1 MARIKFEEM
10 FNKKFGRLTV
20 IEFVG
25 SKNKRRMWKCQCECG
40 NITIVDTNSLTT
52 GNTTSCGCKHKELY
66 QKHSIEMKKHGMR
79 NTRLY
84 HCWID
89 MRQRCNNP
97 KNKCFK
103 YYGERG
109 IKVCEEWNN
118 STNFINWALSNGY
131 KDDLT
136 LDRIDVN
143 KDYSPSNCRW
153 VTIKEQANNKRNNVL
168 YTYNNG
174 TLTLAQ
180 WCEKLNLTPQCVST
194 KIHRQKMSIGEALG
208 LE

>member
-1 MARIKFEEM
+1 MTRIKFEEM

-66 QKHSIEMKKHGMR
+66 QKHSIEMKKHGMS

-84 HCWID
+84 HCWTD

-118 STNFINWALSNGY
+118 SMNFINWALSNGY

-168 YTYNNG
+168 YTYNNE

-180 WCEKLNLTPQCVST
+180 WCERLGLKSQCVST